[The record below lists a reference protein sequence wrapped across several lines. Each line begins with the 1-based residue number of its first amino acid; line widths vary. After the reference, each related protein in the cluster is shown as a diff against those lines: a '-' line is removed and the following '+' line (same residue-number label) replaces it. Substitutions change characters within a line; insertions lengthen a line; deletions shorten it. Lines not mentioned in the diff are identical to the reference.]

1 MKKLLPLLCCSGA
14 LALASTTAQAQ
25 NSPPV
30 LNSLPSAPASPATA
44 PPPGTTAPLPAPAAA
59 SYGTPTEV
67 IGATYSVELKSGNT
81 FIGVLSA
88 ATAAELEFT
97 TKDLGV
103 LHIQRQNLKQL
114 ILLTAEQARRGYDD
128 VGNGNR
134 LFFGPTARNLRKG
147 EGYVQNLELFILN
160 ANYGIT
166 DNFSMGAMASIV
178 PDAGS
183 DNFVGLT
190 PKLSFPV
197 AENVRAGVG
206 AMLLFT
212 SSGTGGVTY
221 ANATYGGADH
231 NLTAGIGY
239 GFAGQTGFSNTPVF
253 MLGGA
258 TRISRRIS
266 LMNETY
272 ILRDRTSYGTA
283 TLIAGIA
290 GLRYAGPRIGGGL
303 GLLYVH
309 AAYNENTFGSRG
321 YEYSDGTAIPFA
333 EFTIRFGK
341 LK

>member
-1 MKKLLPLLCCSGA
+1 MKKLLPLLGCSGA
-14 LALASTTAQAQ
+14 LALASITAQAQ
-25 NSPPV
+25 TAPPV
-30 LNSLPSAPASPATA
+30 LNSLPAAPAPPPPGSAPAPLPTTPPAT
-44 PPPGTTAPLPAPAAA
+44 

-81 FIGVLSA
+81 FIGVMSA
-88 ATAAELEFT
+88 ATADELEFT

-114 ILLTAEQARRGYDD
+114 VVLTAEQARRGYDD

-147 EGYVQNLELFILN
+147 EGYVQNMELFILN
-160 ANYGIT
+160 LNYGIT
-166 DNFSMGAMASIV
+166 DNFSMGAIVSIV

-197 AENVRAGVG
+197 AEKVRAGVG

-212 SSGTGGVTY
+212 SGGTGGVTY

-239 GFAGQTGFSNTPVF
+239 GFAGRTGFSSTPVL

-258 TRISRRIS
+258 TRVSRRIS
-266 LMNETY
+266 LINETY
-272 ILRDRTSYGTA
+272 VLRDRDNYGTA

-309 AAYNENTFGSRG
+309 ASYNENGAYGPG
-321 YEYSDGTAIPFA
+321 YQYSNGTTVPFA
-333 EFTIRFGK
+333 EITIRFGK
-341 LK
+341 IK